1 MVIRGNELSRSAW
14 VTTAALVVL
23 LFMDVQLLSQSRSA
37 QQWIGSWVSAQQ
49 EACEPS
55 QLPKQ
60 SFQKATLR
68 EVVHLSLGGPQIRLK
83 LSNLFGREPLV
94 IRSVVVARAKPGAT
108 GEVEKESR
116 IRVRFNGATGVSIS
130 AGTEVT
136 SDAIS
141 LPTEPF
147 SNLAVSMDFDS
158 VPTCATSHPGA
169 RATAFLTK
177 GNQTTKE
184 RLKKSERF
192 EHWYFLSGVE
202 VTSGISIGAI
212 TAFGDSITDGH
223 GATTDGNDR
232 WTDVLSSRL
241 VPHAVAVLNAGIG
254 GNRVLLDGLGP
265 SGISRFDRD
274 ALGPKGVRAI
284 IILEGINDIG
294 MLDREKEHPQEDH
307 DALVNQL
314 ETAMKGMVEKAHQ
327 QGVCVLGGTLMP
339 FLGSEYYHPRQR
351 SESDREKI
359 NEWIRTSGVFDGIV
373 DFDKLTRDPLQP
385 GRLATNADSGDHLH
399 PGPVGYRRMG
409 EGVPLDL
416 LTGKRCSHDSQD
428 ARN

>member
-1 MVIRGNELSRSAW
+1 M
-14 VTTAALVVL
+14 VVL
-23 LFMDVQLLSQSRSA
+23 LITDVQLQAQSQSA
-37 QQWIGSWVSAQQ
+37 QQWTGSWISAQQ

-55 QLPKQ
+55 QLPKL
-60 SFQKATLR
+60 SLRKATLR
-68 EVVHLSLGGPQIRLK
+68 EVVHLSLGGSQIRLK
-83 LSNLFGREPLV
+83 LSNFFGKEPLV
-94 IRSVVVARAKPGAT
+94 IKSVIVAHAKPGT
-108 GEVEKESR
+108 SGEIEKES
-116 IRVRFNGATGVSIS
+116 IMRVRFNGATRVSIS
-130 AGTEVT
+130 PGTEFT

-141 LPTEPF
+141 LPVEPF
-147 SNLAVSMDFDS
+147 SNLAVSMDFGS

-169 RATAFLTK
+169 RATAFLVK

-184 RLKKSERF
+184 RLKESERF

-202 VTSGISIGAI
+202 VTGEISIGAI

-223 GATTDGNDR
+223 GATTNGNDR

-241 VPHAVAVLNAGIG
+241 VPHAVAVLNAGIS
-254 GNRVLLDGLGP
+254 GNRVLLDGSGP

-274 ALGPKGVRAI
+274 ALGSEGVRAV

-307 DALVNQL
+307 DALVNRL

-327 QGVCVLGGTLMP
+327 QGICVLGGTLMP
-339 FLGSEYYHPRQR
+339 FLGSEYYHPGER
-351 SESDREKI
+351 SEADRKKF
-359 NEWIRTSGVFDGIV
+359 NDWIRTSGAFDGIV
-373 DFDKLTRDPLQP
+373 DFDNLTRDPLQP
-385 GRLATNADSGDHLH
+385 GRLAANTDSGDHLH

-416 LTGKRCSHDSQD
+416 LAGKECSRGS
-428 ARN
+428 

>member
-1 MVIRGNELSRSAW
+1 V
-14 VTTAALVVL
+14 VVL
-23 LFMDVQLLSQSRSA
+23 LFTDVQLLAQSQTA
-37 QQWIGSWVSAQQ
+37 QQWTGSWISAQQ

-55 QLPKQ
+55 QLPKL
-60 SFQKATLR
+60 SLQKATLR
-68 EVVHLSLGGPQIRLK
+68 EVVRLSLGGSQIRLK

-94 IRSVVVARAKPGAT
+94 IKSVTVAHAKPGT
-108 GEVEKESR
+108 SGEIEKESR
-116 IRVRFNGATGVSIS
+116 MWVRFNGATRASIS

-141 LPTEPF
+141 LPVKPF
-147 SNLAVSMDFDS
+147 SNLAVSMEFGS

-169 RATAFLTK
+169 RATAFLAK

-184 RLKKSERF
+184 QLKESERI

-202 VTSGISIGAI
+202 VTGGISIGAI

-274 ALGPKGVRAI
+274 ALGPGGVRAI

-294 MLDREKEHPQEDH
+294 MLDREKDHPQEDH
-307 DALVNQL
+307 DALVNRL

-327 QGVCVLGGTLMP
+327 QGICVLGGTLMP
-339 FLGSEYYHPRQR
+339 FLGSEYYHPGQR
-351 SESDREKI
+351 SEADRERF
-359 NEWIRTSGVFDGIV
+359 NDWIRTSGVFDGIV
-373 DFDKLTRDPLQP
+373 DFDNLASDPLRP
-385 GRLATNADSGDHLH
+385 GYLAANADSGDHLH

-416 LTGKRCSHDSQD
+416 LTGKRCSRGSQD